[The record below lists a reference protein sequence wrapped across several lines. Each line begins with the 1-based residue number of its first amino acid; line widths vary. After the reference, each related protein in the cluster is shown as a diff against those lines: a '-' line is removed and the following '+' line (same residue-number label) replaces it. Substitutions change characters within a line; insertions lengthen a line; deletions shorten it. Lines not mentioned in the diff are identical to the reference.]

1 MATKERK
8 QEVITELQGFFDN
21 GKVVIVADLTG
32 LTVAELTQFRRNLSK
47 DNATLKIAKNTLVKR
62 AIADTEFKV
71 LDTLAKGPS
80 AFVVGYDDPA
90 QPAKSV
96 NEYLKKIK
104 KGSVRGAVLEGK
116 ALTPKDVTGLANL
129 PSKEQLL
136 SSIMGGLD
144 SGARNIAGILSAVIR
159 DIALLTEEVAK
170 KQNPGAPAVAAKA
183 TPEAKQEET
192 ASEAPAEAAAEET
205 VSEAPAEAA
214 AEAAPE
220 AAPEASAE
228 APAEESSEA
237 PQE

>member
-62 AIADTEFKV
+62 AIADTEFKA

-116 ALTPKDVTGLANL
+116 ALTPKDVNGLANL

-170 KQNPGAPAVAAKA
+170 KQNPGAPAPAAKA
-183 TPEAKQEET
+183 
-192 ASEAPAEAAAEET
+192 APAEVKEEAKEKT
-205 VSEAPAEAA
+205 AT
-214 AEAAPE
+214 EAAPE
-220 AAPEASAE
+220 APAEEKASEAPEASAE
-228 APAEESSEA
+228 APAEE
-237 PQE
+237 

>member
-96 NEYLKKIK
+96 NDYLKKIK

-170 KQNPGAPAVAAKA
+170 KTNAGAPAVAAKA
-183 TPEAKQEET
+183 APAAEAKEE
-192 ASEAPAEAAAEET
+192 SAP
-205 VSEAPAEAA
+205 EAA
-214 AEAAPE
+214 AEAATEE
-220 AAPEASAE
+220 APAAEASAEASAEAPAEASAE
-228 APAEESSEA
+228 APAEE
-237 PQE
+237 

>member
-62 AIADTEFKV
+62 AIADTEFQV

-116 ALTPKDVTGLANL
+116 ALTPKDVNGLANL

-170 KQNPGAPAVAAKA
+170 KTNAGAPAPAAPA
-183 TPEAKQEET
+183 
-192 ASEAPAEAAAEET
+192 APAEVKEEAKEET
-205 VSEAPAEAA
+205 

-220 AAPEASAE
+220 APAEEKASEAPEASAE
-228 APAEESSEA
+228 APAEE
-237 PQE
+237 

>member
-116 ALTPKDVTGLANL
+116 ALTPKDVNGLANL

-170 KQNPGAPAVAAKA
+170 KTNAGAPPVAAKA
-183 TPEAKQEET
+183 APAEEAKEESAPEA
-192 ASEAPAEAAAEET
+192 AAEAAAEE
-205 VSEAPAEAA
+205 APAA
-214 AEAAPE
+214 
-220 AAPEASAE
+220 EASAE
-228 APAEESSEA
+228 APAEASAEAPADASAEA

>member
-8 QEVITELQGFFDN
+8 QEVVSELQGFFDKGN
-21 GKVVIVADLTG
+21 VVIVADLTG
-32 LTVAELTQFRRNLSK
+32 LTVAELTTFRRNLSK
-47 DNATLKIAKNTLVKR
+47 DNAKLKIAKNTLVKR
-62 AIADTEFKV
+62 AIVDSQFQALES
-71 LDTLAKGPS
+71 LAKGPS

-96 NEYLKKIK
+96 VDYLKKVK

-116 ALTPKDVTGLANL
+116 ALTPKDVSGLANL

-170 KQNPGAPAVAAKA
+170 KTNAGAPAVAAKA
-183 TPEAKQEET
+183 TPEAKEES
-192 ASEAPAEAAAEET
+192 ASEASPEAAKEETSEAPKAKEETSEAPEAKEESAAEAPPEAAAE
-205 VSEAPAEAA
+205 
-214 AEAAPE
+214 
-220 AAPEASAE
+220 
-228 APAEESSEA
+228 
-237 PQE
+237 